1 MLASNQMDAR
11 KLFIRTTLLCG
22 ILIVLIFGLSLKN
35 IERIPLSIRPL
46 QFNAQ
51 NAHHWMTRLSKD
63 FPYRFTYA
71 EPRKKAALW
80 IKNEFAKMG
89 YTPEGM
95 QFSETIGN
103 NRYTD
108 LENIYVVKKG
118 KKNPEQIISFA
129 AHYDIAETTVEGAMD
144 DAAGVGVVM
153 ELARLFSKI
162 ETDKTL
168 LFLVTDSEELGA
180 FWGAHNFVRQ
190 YPNAQN
196 IIAHLNF
203 DFVSPEKQTKIL
215 TLCDGLK
222 EGYTPLWLRELAID
236 SVRSLKTVEALD
248 FINIMEHIERA
259 LQIPP
264 ADHGEFLAAGIPAFN
279 YVGQTD
285 DFAHVTSKYLHT
297 PEDRAEFVRPE
308 SLDDFGKAA
317 ERVAYSIDELKSL
330 PENYRNSSYWKVTP
344 DRYIDGWIVTILHI
358 LLFVPFLFLTLY
370 KTKKAFK
377 QYTVLQRKAALFNEM
392 KKMGM
397 LIASLLT
404 GYVIMLL
411 LPFLKVIPRYENFP
425 ATQKA
430 PLLYNPKA
438 IAFVLVFAGI
448 ASVYYLLRKVFYSPT
463 DNEDRSDIRQ
473 AVHGILLCIVISF
486 ALLKNTYLT
495 TLMLLPPAYFWMSL
509 KKRKDAKG
517 RFINFLLILLGTLS
531 LIAMTLVMSSVFH
544 IGIVYWYLF
553 LGATY
558 GLFSAYAVVIFLI
571 AIALIIRQIRRYVF
585 K

>member
-11 KLFIRTTLLCG
+11 KLFIRTTILSG
-22 ILIVLIFGLSLKN
+22 ILIILIFGLSLKN
-35 IERIPLSIRPL
+35 IERIPLSLKPL
-46 QFNAQ
+46 QFNSQ
-51 NAHHWMTRLSKD
+51 NAHQWMTKLSKD

-71 EPRKKAALW
+71 EPRKKAAEW
-80 IKNEFAKMG
+80 IKSEFKKMG
-89 YTPEGM
+89 YNPQGM
-95 QFSETIGN
+95 QFSEVIGTQ
-103 NRYTD
+103 RYTD
-108 LENIYVVKKG
+108 LENIYVEKLG
-118 KKNPEQIISFA
+118 TKNPEQIISFA

-168 LFLVTDSEELGA
+168 LFIITDSEELGA

-190 YPNAQN
+190 YPKAQQ
-196 IIAHLNF
+196 IISHLNF

-222 EGYTPLWLRELAID
+222 EGYTPLWLRELAVD

-259 LQIPP
+259 LLIPP

-279 YVGQTD
+279 YAGQTD
-285 DFAHVTSKYLHT
+285 DFAHVTSYYLHT
-297 PEDRAEFVRPE
+297 PEDKAEYVLAS

-317 ERVAYSIDELKSL
+317 ERVTYSIDEMNKL
-330 PENYRNSSYWKVTP
+330 PENFRSSSYWKVTP
-344 DRYIDGWIVTILHI
+344 DRYIDGWIVTIIHI
-358 LLFVPFLFLTLY
+358 LLFIPFLFLTLY
-370 KTKKAFK
+370 KVNKAFK
-377 QYTVLQRKAALFNEM
+377 QYTKQQRKTAFLNEI
-392 KKMGM
+392 KKMMM
-397 LIASLLT
+397 LISSLLT
-404 GYVIMLL
+404 GYVIMLV
-411 LPFLKVIPRYENFP
+411 LPFLKIIPQYENFP

-430 PLLYNPKA
+430 PLLYQPKA
-438 IAFVLVFAGI
+438 IAFILVFAGI
-448 ASVYYLLRKVFYSPT
+448 SIVYYILRKVFYAPA
-463 DNEDRSDIRQ
+463 DDEDRSDIRQ
-473 AVHGILLCIVISF
+473 AVHGILLSIIITL
-486 ALLKNTYLT
+486 ALFKNTYLA

-509 KKRKDAKG
+509 KKHKEKKRK
-517 RFINFLLILLGTLS
+517 FINFLLILMGTLS
-531 LIAMTLVMSSVFH
+531 LIAMLLVMTSVFH
-544 IGIVYWYLF
+544 IGIIYWYLF